1 MSKCFVIFTHIKN
14 KGKRNILI
22 TTTNKP
28 WKELMDEICQIY
40 DFGKLE
46 TINLLSDAGGWI
58 LAGKDELKLYA
69 NNNII
74 VNTCEFHVKQKIN
87 RSTTDKDLRN
97 KLYKIIYEDE
107 DKTLFKTT
115 MQEIIDSKVSNQGKI
130 KLLNI

>member
-1 MSKCFVIFTHIKN
+1 MERINWWNLSNLWFWKTWSN
-14 KGKRNILI
+14 QLI
-22 TTTNKP
+22 
-28 WKELMDEICQIY
+28 EY
-40 DFGKLE
+40 
-46 TINLLSDAGGWI
+46 AGGWI

-74 VNTCEFHVKQKIN
+74 VNTCELHVKQKIN

-130 KLLNI
+130 KFSMESHILHCIASKFSSRPKAILNIIFKLI

>member
-1 MSKCFVIFTHIKN
+1 MERINWWNLSNLWFWKTWSN
-14 KGKRNILI
+14 QLI
-22 TTTNKP
+22 
-28 WKELMDEICQIY
+28 EY
-40 DFGKLE
+40 
-46 TINLLSDAGGWI
+46 AGGWI

-74 VNTCEFHVKQKIN
+74 VNTCELHVKQKIN

-130 KLLNI
+130 KLLNIWTIF